1 MVLHTAGL
9 KYRFVLFDRRTFS
22 TPPLI
27 NSNLSSPPN
36 VWLGSGWL
44 HSTLKAMPVS
54 VAWDVSQMAHLAS
67 HRGVEV
73 PNAHPAVVL

>member
-1 MVLHTAGL
+1 
-9 KYRFVLFDRRTFS
+9 
-22 TPPLI
+22 
-27 NSNLSSPPN
+27 
-36 VWLGSGWL
+36 
-44 HSTLKAMPVS
+44 LKAMPVS

>member
-1 MVLHTAGL
+1 M
-9 KYRFVLFDRRTFS
+9 
-22 TPPLI
+22 

-44 HSTLKAMPVS
+44 HSTLKAMAVS

-73 PNAHPAVVL
+73 PNAPMDDENSEPEDDG